1 MLDKA
6 IIQQLAIIVGH
17 DQVLTSK
24 VNLTTYGYDATA
36 DVPKGTPDVIVLPTS
51 VEQVQSVVNLA
62 RKHGI
67 AIYPRGAGTNLS
79 GGTIPVER
87 GIVLSL
93 QKMDKI
99 LEVDAENLTATV
111 QPGVVIQEL
120 NNAAAPHGLMYP
132 PDPGTV
138 TTATMGG
145 SVAENSGGLRGLKY
159 GVTKHYVMGME
170 VVLANGERV
179 RFGGKTVKNVTAYDF
194 SNLFVGSEGTLGIIV
209 EITCK
214 LLPSPKYRRAM
225 LATYSTVEDAG
236 NTVAGIIKA
245 QVIPATLEIMDNM
258 TIRTVEA
265 FAHVGL
271 PLDAEALLLSEVDGM
286 AEEVVEREA
295 EAVVKVVNANKGK
308 LRVAT
313 SDAERDGLWA
323 ARRAALPALAS
334 LNNTVVLEDAT
345 VPRSKITD
353 MLLAL
358 SAIGRKYSLVLG
370 TFGHAGDG
378 NLHPTI
384 LADKN
389 NLDEMARVHM
399 AVDEIFA
406 TALRFG
412 GTLSGE
418 HGIGV
423 AKMKYLGNEIGET
436 GLGLMRSIK
445 NALDPTHM
453 LNPGKLIPAP
463 EAHVLAE
470 VAHATR

>member
-1 MLDKA
+1 MIDNA
-6 IIQQLAIIVGH
+6 IIEKLRSIVGN
-17 DQVLTSK
+17 DNVLTSK
-24 VNLTTYGYDATA
+24 VSRVTYGYDATA
-36 DVPKGTPDVIVLPTS
+36 DVPKGSPDVIVMPTS
-51 VEQVQSVVNLA
+51 AEQVQSIVNLA
-62 RKHGI
+62 RRSGI
-67 AIYPRGAGTNLS
+67 AIYSRGAGTNLS
-79 GGTIPVER
+79 GGTIPVEH

-93 QKMDKI
+93 QKMNKI
-99 LEVDAENLTATV
+99 IEVDAENLTAVV
-111 QPGVVIQEL
+111 QPGVIIQEL

-170 VVLANGERV
+170 VVLANGDRV

-194 SNLFVGSEGTLGIIV
+194 SNLFVGSEGTLGVIV

-225 LATYSTVEDAG
+225 LATYRTVEEAG

-258 TIRTVEA
+258 TIRTVED

-271 PLDAEALLLSEVDGM
+271 PLDAEALLLIEVDGM
-286 AEEVVEREA
+286 AEEVVVREA
-295 EAVVKVVNANKGK
+295 QAVVKVVAENNGE
-308 LRVAT
+308 LRVAN
-313 SDAERDGLWA
+313 SDAERDKLWA

-345 VPRSKITD
+345 VPRSHITD

-358 SAIGRKYSLVLG
+358 AAIGRKYNLTMG

-389 NLDEMARVHM
+389 NADEMARVHL

-406 TALRFG
+406 TALKFG

-418 HGIGV
+418 HGIGM
-423 AKMKYLGNEIGET
+423 AKMKYLGNEIGST
-436 GLGLMRSIK
+436 GLDLMRTLK

-453 LNPGKLIPAP
+453 FNPGKLVPFP
-463 EAHVLAE
+463 QQQEE

>member
-145 SVAENSGGLRGLKY
+145 SVAENSGGLPDRAQTSACLL
-159 GVTKHYVMGME
+159 VS
-170 VVLANGERV
+170 VLPRQ
-179 RFGGKTVKNVTAYDF
+179 
-194 SNLFVGSEGTLGIIV
+194 S
-209 EITCK
+209 
-214 LLPSPKYRRAM
+214 
-225 LATYSTVEDAG
+225 
-236 NTVAGIIKA
+236 
-245 QVIPATLEIMDNM
+245 
-258 TIRTVEA
+258 
-265 FAHVGL
+265 
-271 PLDAEALLLSEVDGM
+271 AL
-286 AEEVVEREA
+286 
-295 EAVVKVVNANKGK
+295 
-308 LRVAT
+308 
-313 SDAERDGLWA
+313 
-323 ARRAALPALAS
+323 
-334 LNNTVVLEDAT
+334 
-345 VPRSKITD
+345 
-353 MLLAL
+353 
-358 SAIGRKYSLVLG
+358 
-370 TFGHAGDG
+370 
-378 NLHPTI
+378 
-384 LADKN
+384 
-389 NLDEMARVHM
+389 
-399 AVDEIFA
+399 
-406 TALRFG
+406 
-412 GTLSGE
+412 
-418 HGIGV
+418 
-423 AKMKYLGNEIGET
+423 
-436 GLGLMRSIK
+436 
-445 NALDPTHM
+445 
-453 LNPGKLIPAP
+453 
-463 EAHVLAE
+463 
-470 VAHATR
+470 